1 VPDSCRLE
9 GVMKKTGILNR
20 ELSLVI
26 ASMGHT
32 DLLVVADAGLPIPI
46 DVPCIDLSVVP
57 GMPPILDVVRAIA
70 GDLQVERVVL
80 AEEAREHGRPGLADA
95 MVGEFPGAAMD
106 WLPHA
111 EFKRLTTSARA
122 VVRTGECS
130 PYANIIL
137 QSGVTF

>member
-1 VPDSCRLE
+1 
-9 GVMKKTGILNR
+9 MKKIGILNR

-32 DLLVVADAGLPIPI
+32 DLLVVADAGLPVPVE
-46 DVPCIDLSVVP
+46 VPCIDLSVVP
-57 GMPPILDVVRAIA
+57 GLPPVLEVVRAIA
-70 GDLQVERVVL
+70 GELQVERVVL
-80 AEEAREHGRPGLADA
+80 ASEAKELGRSGLAEA
-95 MVGEFPGAAMD
+95 MVGEFPDAAAD
-106 WLPHA
+106 WVPHE
-111 EFKRLTTSARA
+111 EFKRLTQTARA